1 MEKEKITSTSRT
13 NNMVNYSIEEADAA
27 LDVMIATTLSEFD
40 AACQKIDAEYENQ
53 SVVPTQ
59 NAAEE

>member
-1 MEKEKITSTSRT
+1 
-13 NNMVNYSIEEADAA
+13 MVNYSIEEADAA